1 MIKEFLG
8 GFCVGVSQVVVG
20 HPLDTIK
27 VLLQNNK
34 PALGHPIRNY
44 YFGWKFP
51 ALSSLFYNSIA
62 FPVYEANKSQGAPLA
77 GAIAGAAA
85 TPLVYILDLGK
96 IKQQMKMPISIKTFH
111 TVRGLPTTALREVL
125 ATSSYFG
132 AYEFSKERTNSPLL
146 SGGIAG
152 LANWTLTYPI
162 DTIRTRQIAQNISP
176 TVAFKQGALW
186 KGYAPCAARAI
197 IVNSI
202 SFVIYDSIMTYF

>member
-8 GFCVGVSQVVVG
+8 GFCVGVSHVVVG

-62 FPVYEANKSQGAPLA
+62 FPAYEANKSQGPPLA
-77 GAIAGAAA
+77 GAIAGAAV
-85 TPLVYILDLGK
+85 TPLVYIFDVGK
-96 IKQQMKMPISIKTFH
+96 IKQQMKMPITIKTFL
-111 TVRGLPTTALREVL
+111 TVRGLPSTTLREVL

-132 AYEFSKERTNSPLL
+132 AYEFSKERTHSPFI
-146 SGGIAG
+146 SGGVAG

-176 TVAFKQGALW
+176 TAAFKQGALW
-186 KGYAPCAARAI
+186 KGYTPCAARAI